1 MKCACAILSSVAC
14 PTLRYFFILF
24 HKEHDFRKNK
34 LNVKC
39 GFWVSLQILS
49 ATFLIRRRIKQD
61 IIINVYWSSMYS
73 YLSDFNENWIFWT
86 DFRKKNLNVKF
97 YKNPSSENRVVPWGR
112 TDTRMDWQVVTKLIF
127 AFRNFAS
134 TPNIRQRL
142 AHYWY
147 MKKVSNVCICAK
159 IPVKIELSAYH
170 W

>member
-86 DFRKKNLNVKF
+86 DFRKKFKCQILQKSVQWE
-97 YKNPSSENRVVPWGR
+97 PSCSMRTNRHANGLTGCDEADIR
-112 TDTRMDWQVVTKLIF
+112 FSQFCEHTKYQAASCALLIYEKG
-127 AFRNFAS
+127 
-134 TPNIRQRL
+134 L
-142 AHYWY
+142 
-147 MKKVSNVCICAK
+147 
-159 IPVKIELSAYH
+159 
-170 W
+170 